1 MEYAGSENKG
11 EINNNTLNNF
21 PVKWLMEKRR
31 NNN

>member
-21 PVKWLMEKRR
+21 LVKWLMEKTQKQ
-31 NNN
+31 